1 MAKETESLRDQINI
15 IGSGTTIKG
24 DIDCTGDM
32 RIDGK
37 VTGNL
42 KISGKI
48 VIGPTGDINGQITCK
63 NSEIEGK
70 VDGKIYVAE
79 LLVLKMAYGAWSE
92 SRTICLTDNKPASL
106 RVPYVELGAGIGN
119 ILRIGNIYAVF
130 RLTHHDDTA
139 PWWAVRF
146 RLHIET

>member
-24 DIDCTGDM
+24 DIDCNGDM

-70 VDGKIYVAE
+70 VDGKIFVAE
-79 LLVLKMAYGAWSE
+79 LLVLKSTAAILGDISTTKLAIEPGATFTGNCKMDGSKAPQA
-92 SRTICLTDNKPASL
+92 N
-106 RVPYVELGAGIGN
+106 VEQK
-119 ILRIGNIYAVF
+119 
-130 RLTHHDDTA
+130 
-139 PWWAVRF
+139 
-146 RLHIET
+146 

>member
-24 DIDCTGDM
+24 DIDCNGDM

-70 VDGKIYVAE
+70 VDGKIFVAE
-79 LLVLKMAYGAWSE
+79 LLVLKSTAANLGDISTTKLDIDPGA
-92 SRTICLTDNKPASL
+92 TLTGNCKMDGSKAPQAN
-106 RVPYVELGAGIGN
+106 VEQK
-119 ILRIGNIYAVF
+119 
-130 RLTHHDDTA
+130 
-139 PWWAVRF
+139 
-146 RLHIET
+146 

>member
-63 NSEIEGK
+63 NSEIAGK

-79 LLVLKMAYGAWSE
+79 LLVLKSTAAILGDISTTKLAIEPGATFTGNCKMDGSKAPQA
-92 SRTICLTDNKPASL
+92 N
-106 RVPYVELGAGIGN
+106 VEQK
-119 ILRIGNIYAVF
+119 
-130 RLTHHDDTA
+130 
-139 PWWAVRF
+139 
-146 RLHIET
+146 

>member
-1 MAKETESLRDQINI
+1 MSKETEALRDQINI
-15 IGSGTTIKG
+15 IGGGTTIKG

-48 VIGPTGDINGQITCK
+48 VIGPTGDIKGQITCK

-70 VDGKIYVAE
+70 VDGKIFVGE
-79 LLVLKMAYGAWSE
+79 LLVLKSTAAILGDIATTKLAIEPGATFTGNCKMDGSKAPQA
-92 SRTICLTDNKPASL
+92 D
-106 RVPYVELGAGIGN
+106 VEQK
-119 ILRIGNIYAVF
+119 
-130 RLTHHDDTA
+130 
-139 PWWAVRF
+139 
-146 RLHIET
+146 

>member
-24 DIDCTGDM
+24 DTDCTGDM

-79 LLVLKMAYGAWSE
+79 LLVLKSTAAILGDISTTKLAIEPGATFTGNCKMDGSKAPQA
-92 SRTICLTDNKPASL
+92 N
-106 RVPYVELGAGIGN
+106 VEQK
-119 ILRIGNIYAVF
+119 
-130 RLTHHDDTA
+130 
-139 PWWAVRF
+139 
-146 RLHIET
+146 